1 MAVYIDKDEIK
12 RELINRAEELE
23 QVESFDAVLR
33 SAAIYMSLLYLELV
47 KPKDVAPVVHAH
59 WKEKHRN
66 YMVCTNCGKYRGD
79 WRTESFVYCPYCG
92 AKMDGV
98 IYNE

>member
-23 QVESFDAVLR
+23 QVESLDAVLR
-33 SAAIYMSLLYLELV
+33 TAAIYMSLLYLELA

-59 WKEKHRN
+59 WIVRSAEWRFQTECSK
-66 YMVCTNCGKYRGD
+66 CGMGFEHM
-79 WRTESFVYCPYCG
+79 TQYCPYCG
-92 AKMDGV
+92 AKMD
-98 IYNE
+98 EEPER